1 MKLTDQEAQDAM
13 TAIKLLHVMAAK
25 TGNRSLIRAAKTM
38 HTRARRYGMK
48 YHADVTTK
56 AGNT

>member
-1 MKLTDQEAQDAM
+1 MKLTNAEAQEAM
-13 TAIKLLHVMAAK
+13 LAIKRLHALAEK
-25 TGNRSLIRAAKTM
+25 TGNRGLIRAAKTM

-48 YHADVTTK
+48 YHTGVTTK